1 MTAESFYRTEPSEG
15 AAWRLAILMGAN
27 TRTYKFALGSALL
40 ACAERGEDAAPL
52 RDVAAAYA
60 MGVVGRRADAPQ
72 APAGTSGGDADFLAV
87 AAREGEESRRL
98 GRPTEALLDA
108 AVRTMPGMVM
118 RKFHNLR
125 GGTEVP
131 HRFYELTGRGA
142 GRVVRLTPQLR
153 RLARDGQAR
162 VLRAELE
169 ARWSIVESSFSA
181 AVGRSLL
188 SDGVR
193 VDWGSLTLTD
203 RRGRRS
209 VARVGDALI
218 GFQHGRCLIC
228 GDGIVPED
236 GMVVDHVF
244 PYALMRRFG
253 AVSAWSGPDLD
264 VVWNLAPAHPHCN
277 GVKSDRLPTA
287 AELAG
292 LARRNEAIMGSPH
305 PLKKTLELTLAAAGG
320 GGWPEF
326 LRAVQA
332 VCC

>member
-40 ACAERGEDAAPL
+40 ACAERGEDAAAL

-60 MGVVGRRADAPQ
+60 MGVVGRPADARQ
-72 APAGTSGGDADFLAV
+72 ASAGTADGDADFLAV
-87 AAREGEESRRL
+87 AGREREESRRL
-98 GRPTEALLDA
+98 GRPTEELVDA

-125 GGTEVP
+125 GSTEVP
-131 HRFYELTGRGA
+131 HRFYELTGRGT
-142 GRVVRLTPQLR
+142 GRVVRFTPQLR
-153 RLARDGQAR
+153 RLVRNGQVS

-181 AVGRSLL
+181 EVGRSLMA
-188 SDGVR
+188 DGVR
-193 VDWGSLTLTD
+193 VDWDTLTLTD
-203 RRGRRS
+203 RRRRRS
-209 VARVGDALI
+209 VAGVGDALT

-228 GDGIVPED
+228 GDVIAPED
-236 GMVVDHVF
+236 GMAVDHVF

-253 AVSAWSGPDLD
+253 GVSAWAGPDLD
-264 VVWNLAPAHPHCN
+264 VIWNLAPAHPRCN
-277 GVKSDRLPTA
+277 AAKSARLPTA

-292 LARRNEAIMGSPH
+292 LARRNEAIMDSPH
-305 PLKKTLELTLAAAGG
+305 PLKQTLKLTLTGAGVR
-320 GGWPEF
+320 GWPEF